1 MWINRAT
8 MRKVMSKR
16 RERDALIWL
25 APWVLAPWVLA
36 AGLVFC
42 ICVCAAGGDLPVA
55 SAGIEIPEAVAGP
68 EDTAGVITVRL
79 SAPHETAQ
87 RAVDANNPDVV
98 QRACE
103 LMRRGDFDQAGR
115 LIADYSGEDEDEG
128 RLVSRL
134 GMLVAQYEKIKQS
147 RQAQRQK
154 QYGER
159 LAKLDKLASGE
170 PAGDGNDIND
180 VNERERVSAVLS
192 AVAQAWSLADKQQ
205 KDELLNKPFV
215 KEAVAGARAEAARLE
230 GRGKWLEAYLTC
242 WSWLAA
248 IDPNNKQYTEHA
260 EQLAA
265 KADIAVAF
273 EDSPCETAKERFEN
287 VKKRMFV
294 RAVDTL
300 NFNYVSKID
309 YHEMALKAV
318 NRCKSLAEVVRT
330 LISLSSGE
338 PPGGEPNE
346 MILSRS
352 FENFSWPDQSQ
363 MSALL
368 AGLSSLQDELK
379 EIKSGLSK
387 DGFISVFERVLE
399 LNSTTAALPEQ
410 ILVVQFAAGS
420 LKTLDPYTV
429 MVWPRQVKDF
439 EKLMTNEFTGI
450 GIEIVRQK
458 GRLTV
463 ASLLPDTPAYNS
475 GLDAQDVIEKVD
487 GKPTKD
493 MSLSCAVRHITGPAG
508 TKVKLTIRRPGEAQ
522 TSDIVITRAKIVVP
536 TIRGWQRTEHGT
548 WLYMIDAAQRI
559 GYVRLTEF
567 SDKTA
572 SDLEKVLTML
582 EVRQMRGLILDLRFN
597 TGGFLESAIEVADRF
612 LSQGL
617 IVMTRPRFGMP
628 TYAVA
633 NRKGTHP
640 DYPMAVLINGGS
652 ASASEIVAGAL
663 GDKSHR
669 RAVLVGERTY
679 GKGLV
684 QGITHYPG
692 GGAQLKYTMANY
704 YLPSGRKVKS
714 REQAKKEHTKDWG
727 VGPNVEVKLRSDEI
741 RKMLDAQRDNDVL
754 VKAGHDNSAAE
765 VNKHSIEDTIEAD
778 PQLSIGILLL
788 KSELIAEEARELKR
802 KAA

>member
-1 MWINRAT
+1 MQKVISNR
-8 MRKVMSKR
+8 RYWVR
-16 RERDALIWL
+16 LIWFAPRPL
-25 APWVLAPWVLA
+25 AV
-36 AGLVFC
+36 GLVFC
-42 ICVCAAGGDLPVA
+42 ICACAAGRDLPVA
-55 SAGIEIPEAVAGP
+55 SAGIEIPEAVAGS
-68 EDTAGVITVRL
+68 EDTAEAVTARL
-79 SAPHETAQ
+79 SAPHGTAQ
-87 RAVDANNPDVV
+87 RAVDANNPDMV

-103 LMRRGDFDQAGR
+103 LMRRGDFDQVGR
-115 LIADYSGEDEDEG
+115 LIADYSGEDES

-134 GMLVAQYEKIKQS
+134 GMLVAKYEKLKQS
-147 RQAQRQK
+147 RQSQRQK

-205 KDELLNKPFV
+205 KSELLNRPFV
-215 KEAVAGARAEAARLE
+215 KEAVAGAKTEAARLE
-230 GRGKWLEAYLTC
+230 GRGKWLEAYLVC

-260 EQLAA
+260 EQLAD
-265 KADIAVAF
+265 KADIAAAF

-294 RAVDTL
+294 RAVDAL

-318 NRCKSLAEVVRT
+318 NQCKLLAEVVQT
-330 LISLSSGE
+330 SISLSSGD
-338 PPGGEPNE
+338 PNE

-352 FENFSWPDQSQ
+352 FEDFSWPDQSHL
-363 MSALL
+363 SALL

-387 DGFISVFERVLE
+387 DGFVSILEQVLE

-410 ILVVQFAAGS
+410 ILVVQFTTGS

-429 MVWPRQVKDF
+429 MVWPKQVRDF
-439 EKLMTNEFTGI
+439 EKMMTNEFTGI
-450 GIEIVRQK
+450 GIEIIRQK

-508 TKVKLTIRRPGEAQ
+508 TKVTLTIRRTGEAQ
-522 TSDIVITRAKIVVP
+522 TSDIVIKRAKIVVP
-536 TIRGWQRTEHGT
+536 TIRGWQRTEQGA
-548 WLYMIDAAQRI
+548 WLYMIDADQRI

-572 SDLEKVLTML
+572 PDLEKVLKKL
-582 EVRQMRGLILDLRFN
+582 EARQMRGLILDLRFN
-597 TGGFLESAIEVADRF
+597 TGGYLESAIEVADKF

-640 DYPMAVLINGGS
+640 DYPMVVLINRGS

-663 GDKSHR
+663 GDESHR
-669 RAVLVGERTY
+669 RALLVGERTY

-692 GGAQLKYTMANY
+692 GGAQLKYTMAHY

-714 REQAKKEHTKDWG
+714 QEQAKKEHTKDWG

-741 RKMLDAQRDNDVL
+741 RKMLNVQRDNDVL

-765 VNKHSIEDTIEAD
+765 VNKHSTEDTIEAD

-788 KSELIAEEARELKR
+788 ESELIAEEQGRLKR